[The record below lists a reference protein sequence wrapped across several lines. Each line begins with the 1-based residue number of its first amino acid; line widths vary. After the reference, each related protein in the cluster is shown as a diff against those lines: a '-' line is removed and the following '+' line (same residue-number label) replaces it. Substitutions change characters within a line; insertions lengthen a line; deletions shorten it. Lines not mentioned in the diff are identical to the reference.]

1 HPLAYVEW
9 FTTLHHHDPVTGLYV
24 VTRSTCN
31 CHPNMS
37 VISIDHFVCVCHLQ
51 ASGGSSMDWT
61 SDNVLE

>member
-24 VTRSTCN
+24 VTRSTWN
-31 CHPNMS
+31 RHPNVS
-37 VISIDHFVCVCHLQ
+37 VISVDRFVRACHLQ
-51 ASGGSSMDWT
+51 ANCGNSMDWT